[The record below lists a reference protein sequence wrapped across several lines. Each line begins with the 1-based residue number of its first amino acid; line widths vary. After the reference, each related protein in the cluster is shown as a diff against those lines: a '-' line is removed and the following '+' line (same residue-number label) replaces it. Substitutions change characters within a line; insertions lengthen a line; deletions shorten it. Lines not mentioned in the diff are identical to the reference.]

1 MKFKSHYQVP
11 LLLERVTDPN
21 NLTTQPTHAQSCMTS
36 YTLCVRELKIAIR
49 APHSLTQTHKGFV
62 SDHSV
67 EHMQCQNGIP
77 L

>member
-1 MKFKSHYQVP
+1 MKFEKSLP
-11 LLLERVTDPN
+11 SASTLERVIDPN
-21 NLTTQPTHAQSCMTS
+21 HLTTQPTHAQSCMTS
-36 YTLCVRELKIAIR
+36 YTLCAREMKIAFR
-49 APHSLTQTHKGFV
+49 APHGLTQTYKGFV